1 MQYPIKEK
9 GIISMKKSDHLTLVI
24 QLKNLSTKE
33 CPKKKNSKES
43 QWNFNRKGG
52 WETYKVLTENE
63 SNALTIDTHS
73 DVNEISSKFD
83 KKLTKLKF
91 QAFGKCSKKRE
102 ELNPKVANLMK
113 EMSEAT
119 SATEKEKLNQEI
131 GEILHNRK
139 GNKKNKK

>member
-1 MQYPIKEK
+1 MIIDDDEQYSMQYPIKEK
-9 GIISMKKSDHLTLVI
+9 GIISKKKSDHLTLVI

-73 DVNEISSKFD
+73 DVNEISSKFE
-83 KKLTKLKF
+83 KK
-91 QAFGKCSKKRE
+91 
-102 ELNPKVANLMK
+102 
-113 EMSEAT
+113 
-119 SATEKEKLNQEI
+119 
-131 GEILHNRK
+131 
-139 GNKKNKK
+139 